1 MKNYVT
7 VAAVILGLSFSV
19 PALAQAPAQA
29 PAPPQAQAQAPADP
43 HTWQLDA
50 AHTQAQF
57 SVRHMMV
64 TNVKGNFGKVTGS
77 VRYDGKDLSTIAA
90 DVAIDTATIN
100 TNNEKRDAHLRSPD
114 FFDVANH
121 PTITFKSKRVEK
133 GAAGHFKLVGDL
145 TIRGV
150 TKEVVLDVEG
160 PVGPVNAGQVTKIG
174 ATATTTINRHDYGVK
189 WNRVIEAGGVTVGD
203 EVKIT
208 LDIEANQRNAPAPV
222 SQ

>member
-1 MKNYVT
+1 MKT
-7 VAAVILGLSFSV
+7 IMTAAVVLGLSFTV
-19 PALAQAPAQA
+19 PAMAQAPAAA
-29 PAPPQAQAQAPADP
+29 PAPAQSQAQAPASP
-43 HTWQLDA
+43 NTWQLDA

-64 TNVKGNFGKVTGS
+64 TNVKGNFGKVSGTIT
-77 VRYDGKDLSTIAA
+77 YDGKDLSTLAA
-90 DVAIDTATIN
+90 DVTIDAASVN
-100 TNNEKRDAHLRSPD
+100 TNNEKRDAHLRSAD

-121 PTITFKSKRVEK
+121 PAITFKSKRVEK
-133 GAAGHFKLVGDL
+133 GAPGNFKLIGDL

-174 ATATTTINRHDYGVK
+174 ATATTSINRHDYGVK
-189 WNRVIEAGGVTVGD
+189 WNRVIEAGGVTVSD

-208 LDIEANQRNAPAPV
+208 LDIEANRRNAPAAV